1 MLSMHLHGLLISIN
15 CTTEFH
21 LVDEVLPESE
31 ESEVCFEEVLVV
43 EIDQLSGPFDEF
55 LSIAA

>member
-1 MLSMHLHGLLISIN
+1 MHLHGLLISIN